1 MLFGCITVLGDWG
14 GGEFVHRMILRRR
27 HKLPTPILHHK
38 PRQIGRAILKHTY
51 YSYNTY
57 ICYVCLIYD
66 LPMFLD
72 LWIWS
77 ITLKLNINPRPSYV
91 CLTLEANLT
100 ITKVADKE
108 CNPFGEYIM
117 YWLWWPI
124 HVGQLT
130 YESNI
135 SDSGNKVGLVC
146 IVCLS
151 VSTLSQIYP
160 IEIGSSSSWH
170 AEKFI
175 N

>member
-1 MLFGCITVLGDWG
+1 MRSINTYLSKFNHQYTNLTGKLSHAIRLHNSFGGLG
-14 GGEFVHRMILRRR
+14 GGEFVHRMILRRG
-27 HKLPTPILHHK
+27 HKLPKPILHHK
-38 PRQIGRAILKHTY
+38 PKQIGRAILKHTY

-117 YWLWWPI
+117 YWLW
-124 HVGQLT
+124 
-130 YESNI
+130 
-135 SDSGNKVGLVC
+135 
-146 IVCLS
+146 
-151 VSTLSQIYP
+151 
-160 IEIGSSSSWH
+160 
-170 AEKFI
+170 
-175 N
+175 